1 MITRKRFDFLKEK
14 YGKHASWAIWA
25 DAGERPKS
33 NIGDMSV
40 LDPDLQKD
48 LLSKLNPEAILVALN
63 FAEDID
69 HEPWENFHKYRPQ
82 ATDYKTRFAL
92 RDTPLWG
99 AYMTDV
105 LKDYPEKDS
114 AKVNSHL
121 KDHPDL
127 EAANIKR
134 FREEI
139 RDIGSTDP
147 ILIAFG
153 NIVYEI
159 LKHNMPEF
167 KIAKIPHYAHYM
179 SKEKY
184 RESVKDV
191 WSEHF
196 HSVEK

>member
-1 MITRKRFDFLKEK
+1 MINRKKFDFLKEK

-33 NIGDMSV
+33 NIGNMSV

-48 LLSKLNPEAILVALN
+48 LLSKLNPETILVALN

-114 AKVNSHL
+114 TKVNSHL
-121 KDHPDL
+121 KDHPEL
-127 EAANIKR
+127 EATNIKR

-139 RDIGSTDP
+139 KDIGSTNP

-153 NIVYEI
+153 NIVYDI
-159 LKHNMPEF
+159 LKRNMPEF
-167 KIAKIPHYAHYM
+167 KITKIPHYAHYM

-191 WSEHF
+191 WTKHF